1 MKSINKNI
9 PNILSASRIILTPI
23 VVLFFLLPFNNGVGY
38 IVSFALY
45 VLASSTDFIDGYI
58 ARKYN
63 LISDIGKL
71 LDAAADKCLQTS
83 AIVLVLF
90 NPFVQCANWIK
101 ITIILVVLLRD
112 AWISTV
118 RQLCAS
124 KGTIIPADI
133 WGKIKSILMDIS
145 VGILFFFVALLHIL
159 PNGVLTTVFGISITY
174 LCVLGLTL
182 LAVSCVFSI
191 VSGVN
196 YTVKAWGTIT
206 NKKPEEDVV
215 LSPATEQDDNN
226 STSEEA

>member
-23 VVLFFLLPFNNGVGY
+23 VVLFFLLPLNSGLGY
-38 IVSFALY
+38 LISFILY
-45 VLASSTDFIDGYI
+45 VIASCTDFIDGHI

-101 ITIILVVLLRD
+101 ITILLVVLLRD

-124 KGTIIPADI
+124 KGSIIPADI

-145 VGILFFFVALLHIL
+145 VGVLFFFIALLHIL
-159 PNGVLTTVFGISITY
+159 PNGVTTTILGVNITY
-174 LCVLGLTL
+174 LSVFGLTL
-182 LAVSCVFSI
+182 LASACIFSI
-191 VSGVN
+191 ISGVN
-196 YTVKAWGTIT
+196 YTVNAWGTIT
-206 NKKPEEDVV
+206 NKKKEEC
-215 LSPATEQDDNN
+215 TENAP
-226 STSEEA
+226 TEENIEEK